1 MNANSFGQGAHK
13 SKSINVELNLLAAWR
28 ENRNALESRVRRQ
41 WTILLGVVSALVI
54 IGPMVATLA
63 LSQKSILDALQ
74 KKEENLSH
82 RKEALAENMKGASPL
97 LEAESVRGS
106 NEKKLGLFLSNLAII
121 LDSTPRTIA
130 LSSLRAEILAGEMQI
145 RLTGESE
152 SVEESGKYIDAAGK
166 GESVLASIEVSSR
179 RSRRLGPEG
188 VVFEYMKRVNLE
200 GGP

>member
-54 IGPMVATLA
+54 IGPMIAALA
-63 LSQKSILDALQ
+63 ISQKSKLDALQ
-74 KKEENLSH
+74 KKEEQLRH

-152 SVEESGKYIDAAGK
+152 SVEESGKYIDSAGK

>member
-54 IGPMVATLA
+54 IGPMIAALA
-63 LSQKSILDALQ
+63 ISQKSKLDALQ
-74 KKEENLSH
+74 KKEEQLLH

-152 SVEESGKYIDAAGK
+152 SVEESGKYIDSAGK